1 MSEKKTTYCQVA
13 LSDKANEK
21 LGKFQ
26 IKLKEKK
33 IKMSKAEVINA
44 ILETMTMAEFDKV
57 TSAAGVSA
65 KTREKIMRIY
75 ENSNMTKKDLE
86 EILSRLP

>member
-13 LSDKANEK
+13 LSDKANDK

-26 IKLKEKK
+26 VKLKKK
-33 IKMSKAEVINA
+33 NIKMSKAEVINT
-44 ILETMTMAEFDKV
+44 ILEQLTMADFDKV
-57 TSAAGVSA
+57 ISSVGASA

-75 ENSNMTKKDLE
+75 ENSNMTKEDLE
-86 EILSRLP
+86 TLLNRLK